1 MTTLSR
7 ETSRFA
13 TSLIVRGT
21 LLAFRGVAAIGGPD
35 EALVIAMVV
44 AAGVLGVIG
53 AYEMLLAV
61 RTRSVTPG
69 WMIPMASGAACVSFA
84 ILTLAFPGLAID
96 VTLLLVAVWL
106 MMYAAITGALALAV
120 WPMPRTRNALLG
132 WTLLNVVLAI
142 AAVSMPSATI
152 FTLLY
157 VGAGYAL
164 AFGAL
169 QVASGMWIRRVALPR
184 VAATLQ
190 SSWSMPA
197 SRMH

>member
-21 LLAFRGVAAIGGPD
+21 LLAFLGVAAIGWPD

-197 SRMH
+197 SRMQ